1 MSSGRNH
8 IWVSE
13 LNDSEEKCD
22 VVLGNY
28 ETVMI
33 DGVVYFYAHKIL
45 YRLQDVE
52 SVLPPIVHFVEIVSE
67 ESVRWVGF
75 NRKHLDSKGYW
86 KRVSWFDTFSHCE
99 KEELSK
105 FVPKAFEYEP
115 LSSA

>member
-1 MSSGRNH
+1 MSYARNH
-8 IWVSE
+8 VWVSE
-13 LNDSEEKCD
+13 LNESEEKCD

-28 ETVMI
+28 EATMI
-33 DGVVYFYAHKIL
+33 DGVVYFYAHKML

-75 NRKHLDSKGYW
+75 NRKHLDSKECW
-86 KRVSWFDTFSHCE
+86 KSVSWFDTFNYRE
-99 KEELSK
+99 KEVLSG
-105 FVPKAFEYEP
+105 FIPKAFEYAP